1 MKFSDI
7 TGHNDIITAL
17 KSSIDSGKLPH
28 ALLFSGLSGI
38 GKFRTARALAQYLHC
53 KNRKNGDSCGVCP
66 SCIQHQKHN
75 NPDLHFVYPILKKE
89 GAVIS
94 KDFIAQWRDFIDEN
108 SYMPPE
114 KWNEFLKAGNSQPSI
129 YVDESEEIINRA
141 SLSSYR
147 ENLKIFI
154 IWQPEKMRMEAANKL
169 LKIIEEPFEDTLFIL
184 VSNNESG
191 ILPTILSR
199 TQRFN
204 FHPLSPAEIERMLRE
219 KGVDDETA
227 ADAARIAGGSLEK
240 AEAIACHPDELND
253 FSGLFKDVMR
263 NAYALKAKRLKELS
277 EEIASF
283 GREKII
289 RFLNYC
295 ARLVRENFIYNFGIS
310 SLNEMTKDEASFSEK
325 FAPFIH
331 AGNVEKIE
339 TEISRAASDIERNAN
354 SKIVLFDLFLLLS
367 RFVRMA
373 ITNEFPQQNKI

>member
-1 MKFSDI
+1 M
-7 TGHNDIITAL
+7 
-17 KSSIDSGKLPH
+17 
-28 ALLFSGLSGI
+28 
-38 GKFRTARALAQYLHC
+38 
-53 KNRKNGDSCGVCP
+53 
-66 SCIQHQKHN
+66 
-75 NPDLHFVYPILKKE
+75 HFVYPILKKE